1 MVSSQCLNSSWLP
14 DPQTLVCEPIAKGKY
29 GVYIHIC
36 DNLYFADAIDCGDP
50 LFNGDVINFTSTTL
64 GSIATYQCRADV
76 FDVRIAQCTSDR
88 VWWPEPNITCQ
99 HSRRGA

>member
-1 MVSSQCLNSSWLP
+1 MQ
-14 DPQTLVCEPIAKGKY
+14 PIAEGQCY
-29 GVYIHIC
+29 GYMCVLYS
-36 DNLYFADAIDCGDP
+36 LYFADAIDCGAP

-76 FDVRIAQCTSDR
+76 SDVRIAQCTSDR